1 MIPYRFRHSFR
12 KCITALLWVAMICG
26 VFFLCW
32 LLWLN
37 RYIVY
42 TRDGAK
48 LDFDQSPDYPQGEL
62 AVPPTTDTTVNIY
75 FDDGSQ
81 TPDVDQTELKQLS
94 GIYVTADMLSDH
106 FDTVVQQL
114 KELPAGSTIMLDV
127 KSIHGKFYYTTDLGP
142 GSTVVPTQQMSQLI
156 AQLHRSGH
164 YLIAKVP
171 AFRDYYYAVEHVSSG
186 IFNKNRKSLW
196 LDPDRTYWLNPA
208 KEDILSYLREIITEL
223 RLIGF
228 DEVVLSDFS
237 VPQNDFIYYDAD
249 PADVIQ
255 KAATALSAI
264 SSDTFAVS
272 FLVTDPTFPIP
283 EGRNRLYFA
292 DVAAANAAA
301 TAAATGITETD
312 KRIVFLTNLMDT
324 RYDPYSVLRPLEVAQ

>member
-1 MIPYRFRHSFR
+1 MIPYRFRHSLR
-12 KCITALLWVAMICG
+12 KCLTALLWVAVICG

-37 RYIVY
+37 RYIIY

-62 AVPPTTDTTVNIY
+62 AVPPTVDTTVNIY

-81 TPDVDQTELKQLS
+81 TPDADNTELKQLS
-94 GIYVTADMLSDH
+94 GVYVTGNMLSGN
-106 FDTVVQQL
+106 FDAVAQQL
-114 KELPAGSTIMLDV
+114 KALPAGSTIMLDV

-156 AQLHRSGH
+156 AQLQRSGH
-164 YLIAKVP
+164 YLIAKMP
-171 AFRDYYYAVEHVSSG
+171 AFRDYYYALDHVSSG
-186 IFNKNRKSLW
+186 IYNKNRKSLW

-208 KEDILSYLREIITEL
+208 KEDILSYLWEIITEL
-223 RLIGF
+223 RLMGF

-237 VPQNDFIYYDAD
+237 VPQNDYIYYDAD
-249 PADVIQ
+249 PAEVIQ
-255 KAATALSAI
+255 KAANALSAI
-264 SSDTFAVS
+264 ASDTFAVS

-283 EGRNRLYFA
+283 EGRSRLYFA
-292 DVAAANAAA
+292 DVAAANAAS
-301 TAAATGITETD
+301 TAAATGIAETD

-324 RYDPYSVLRPLEVAQ
+324 RYDPYSVLRPLELT

>member
-1 MIPYRFRHSFR
+1 MIPYRFRHSLR
-12 KCITALLWVAMICG
+12 KCLTALLWVAVICG

-37 RYIVY
+37 RYIIY

-62 AVPPTTDTTVNIY
+62 AVPPTVDTTVNIY

-81 TPDVDQTELKQLS
+81 TPDADNTELKQLS
-94 GIYVTADMLSDH
+94 GVYVTGNMLSGN
-106 FDTVVQQL
+106 FDAVAQQL
-114 KELPAGSTIMLDV
+114 KALPAGSTIMLDV

-156 AQLHRSGH
+156 AQLQRSGH

-171 AFRDYYYAVEHVSSG
+171 AFRDYYYALDHVSSG
-186 IFNKNRKSLW
+186 IYNKNRKSLW

-208 KEDILSYLREIITEL
+208 KEDILSYLWEIITEL
-223 RLIGF
+223 RLMGF

-237 VPQNDFIYYDAD
+237 VPQNDYIYYDAD
-249 PADVIQ
+249 PAEVIQ
-255 KAATALSAI
+255 KAANALSAI
-264 SSDTFAVS
+264 ASDTFAVS

-283 EGRNRLYFA
+283 EGRSRLYFA
-292 DVAAANAAA
+292 DVAAANAAS
-301 TAAATGITETD
+301 TAAATGIAETD

-324 RYDPYSVLRPLEVAQ
+324 RYDPYSVLRPLELT